1 MNSKMVKS
9 IIVVLIGREKA
20 DMSDTDMVVDWML

>member
-20 DMSDTDMVVDWML
+20 DMADTDMVMD